1 MSNRNHPEGVA
12 RNSVVEVITTH
23 VNADFDAMASMLAA
37 KKLYPDAMMT
47 FSGSQEK
54 SLRDFFVR
62 STFYAFD
69 FVRIKDVDFDTVDRL
84 ILVDIR
90 QKDRIGPFKRLLD
103 KPNIDVHIYDHHPDS
118 DKDITGSHQVIRP
131 TGATA
136 TIFAKILQERN
147 IPLTPDEA
155 TIMMLGIYED
165 TGSLTFTSTTPE
177 DLTAA
182 AFLLTTGANL
192 NIVSDMLTQ
201 ELTAD
206 QVQMLGEMLRNRETH
221 TINGIDVTIVAI
233 TKESYVGDLAVLVH
247 KIKDMENLN
256 VLFVL
261 ALLGDRTY
269 LVARS
274 RLEEVDVGEIA
285 LVFGGGG
292 HSTAASASV
301 SGMTLVEAKEKLVR
315 VLHEKVN
322 PVRTAAEIMS
332 FPVKSVSPDL
342 TLRDTAEMLSR
353 YNVNVLAVVEGDNRL
368 IGTVSR
374 QTIERGLFHG
384 IGDLPVRELMN
395 TEVATITPQT
405 PLRDIQ
411 ALIIDRNQRFL
422 PVVLDSR
429 LMGAITRTD
438 LLRALYY
445 GAAPRGHSP
454 DDELEA
460 GSLLRTKSVVKLMEE
475 RLTPRIMDILR
486 DLGKAADDLGF
497 NAYAVGGF
505 VRDLWLRRNNFDID
519 IVIEGDGIAF
529 ARHLERTAGARV
541 RPHEKFGTAVVVY
554 PDGFKVDIATARTE
568 YYEYPGALPV
578 VEGSTLKLD
587 LYRRDFSINT
597 LAVKLNPRG
606 FGTLIDFF
614 GAIRDLKDK
623 VIRVIQ
629 NLSFVEDPTR
639 IFRAVRFEKRFDFS
653 IGKQTEK
660 LIKNAVKLNVF
671 DRLAGIRLL
680 SELELIFD
688 EEDPYVIIE
697 RLSSFDLLKFI
708 HPNLKTSEQ
717 MEARF
722 SKVKEVR
729 SWYDLLFLPETYDK
743 NSLFLFALIWDL
755 TVDDRKGLLARLM
768 IGHQDQKRMIGQ
780 LERVTSASRKLSVAR
795 ELVPSEIYRIL
806 DPLMLETL
814 LFMMAMSANDTIR
827 RYISLFITRLKA
839 IRVEVTGDDLRSL
852 GIEPGEIFSVIL
864 NDLLLQRL
872 DGKVTDRGSELFY
885 VRKTYLKERESV
897 AHVISP

>member
-1 MSNRNHPEGVA
+1 M
-12 RNSVVEVITTH
+12 EVITTH

-54 SLRDFFVR
+54 GLRDFFVR

-69 FVRIKDVDFDTVDRL
+69 FVRIKDVNFDTIDRL

-90 QKDRIGPFKRLLD
+90 QKDRIGPFRRLLD
-103 KPNIDVHIYDHHPDS
+103 KPNVDVHIYDHHPHS

-131 TGATA
+131 TGATT
-136 TIFAKILQERN
+136 TIFARIIEERA

-165 TGSLTFTSTTPE
+165 TGSLTFTSTTPD
-177 DLTAA
+177 DLMAA
-182 AFLLTTGANL
+182 AFLLKSGANL

-206 QVQMLGEMLRNRETH
+206 QVELLGELLRNRETH
-221 TINGIDVTIVAI
+221 TINGIDVTIIAI
-233 TKESYVGDLAVLVH
+233 SKESYVGDLAVLVH

-285 LVFGGGG
+285 LAFGGGG
-292 HSTAASASV
+292 HSTAASASI
-301 SGMTLVEAKEKLVR
+301 SGLTLVEAKEKLLR

-342 TLRDTAEMLSR
+342 SLRNAAEMLSR

-368 IGTVSR
+368 LGTISR

-384 IGDLPVRELMN
+384 IGELPVRELMN
-395 TEVATITPQT
+395 TEVATVTPQT

-422 PVVLDSR
+422 PVVADSR

-460 GSLLRTKSVVKLMEE
+460 GSLLRTKPVVKLMEE
-475 RLTPRIMDILR
+475 RLTPRIMSILR
-486 DLGKAADDLGF
+486 DLGKAADDLSF

-505 VRDLWLRRNNFDID
+505 VRDLWLRRDNFDID
-519 IVIEGDGIAF
+519 VVIEGDGIAF
-529 ARHLERTAGARV
+529 ARYLEKTAGAHV
-541 RPHEKFGTAVVVY
+541 RSHEKFGTAVVVY

-587 LYRRDFSINT
+587 LYRRDFTINT

-614 GAIRDLKDK
+614 GAIRDLKER

-629 NLSFVEDPTR
+629 NLAFVEDPTR
-639 IFRAVRFEKRFDFS
+639 IFRAVRFEKRFEFT

-671 DRLAGIRLL
+671 DRLAGVRLL
-680 SELELIFD
+680 SEMELIFD
-688 EEDPYVIIE
+688 EEDPYAIIE

-708 HPNLKTSEQ
+708 HPSLKTTEQ
-717 MEARF
+717 MEVRF
-722 SKVKEVR
+722 SKVKEVC
-729 SWYDLLFLPETYDK
+729 SWYDLLFLPEPYDR
-743 NSLFLFALIWDL
+743 NRLFLFALIWDL
-755 TVDDRKGLLARLM
+755 TGDDRKELLTRLM
-768 IGHQDQKRMIGQ
+768 IGNQDQKRMIEQ
-780 LERVTSASRKLSVAR
+780 LDRIASAMRKLSVAR
-795 ELVPSEIYRIL
+795 ELTSSEIYQIL
-806 DPLMLETL
+806 NPLVLETL
-814 LFMMAMSANDTIR
+814 LFMMAISPVDSFR

-839 IRVEVTGDDLRSL
+839 AKVEVTGDDLRSL

-864 NDLLLQRL
+864 KDLLLQRL
-872 DGKVTDRGSELFY
+872 DGKVIDRESELSY
-885 VRKTYLKERESV
+885 VKKTYLKQNESV
-897 AHVISP
+897 SRVVSP

>member
-1 MSNRNHPEGVA
+1 MPGSR
-12 RNSVVEVITTH
+12 VVEVITTH

-54 SLRDFFVR
+54 GLRDFFVR

-69 FVRIKDVDFDTVDRL
+69 FVRIKDVDFDAIDRL

-90 QKDRIGPFKRLLD
+90 QADRIGPFRQLLE
-103 KPNIDVHIYDHHPDS
+103 KPDIDVHIYDHHPDS
-118 DKDITGSHQVIRP
+118 EKDIAGSLQVIRP
-131 TGATA
+131 TGATT
-136 TIFAKILQERN
+136 TIFAKIIEERA

-182 AFLLTTGANL
+182 AFLLKSGAKL
-192 NIVSDMLTQ
+192 GIVSDMLTQ

-206 QVQMLGEMLRNRETH
+206 QVEMLGELLRNRETH
-221 TINGIDVTIVAI
+221 TVNGIDVTIIAI
-233 TKESYVGDLAVLVH
+233 SKESYVGDLAVLVH

-256 VLFVL
+256 VLLVL

-285 LVFGGGG
+285 MAFGGGG
-292 HSTAASASV
+292 HSTAASASIT
-301 SGMTLVEAKEKLVR
+301 GLTIVEAKEKLIR

-332 FPVKSVSPDL
+332 FPVKSVPPDMS
-342 TLRDTAEMLSR
+342 LRNAAEMLSR
-353 YNVNVLAVVEGDNRL
+353 YNVNVLAVVEGDSRL
-368 IGTVSR
+368 LGTISR

-384 IGDLPVRELMN
+384 IGELPVRELMN
-395 TEVATITPQT
+395 AEVATVTPQT

-460 GSLLRTKSVVKLMEE
+460 GSLMRTKSVIKLMEE

-486 DLGKAADDLGF
+486 NLGIAADDLGF

-505 VRDLWLRRNNFDID
+505 VRDLWLRRDNFDID
-519 IVIEGDGIAF
+519 VVIEGDGIAF
-529 ARHLERTAGARV
+529 ARHLEQTIGAHV
-541 RPHEKFGTAVVVY
+541 RPHEKFGTAVAVY

-587 LYRRDFSINT
+587 LYRRDFTINT
-597 LAVKLNPRG
+597 LAVKLNPKG

-614 GAIRDLKDK
+614 GAIRDLKEK

-639 IFRAVRFEKRFDFS
+639 IFRAVRFEKRFDFT

-671 DRLAGIRLL
+671 DRLAGARLL
-680 SELELIFD
+680 SELDLIFD
-688 EEDPYVIIE
+688 EEDPYAIIE

-708 HPNLKTSEQ
+708 HRNLKTTEQ

-722 SKVKEVR
+722 SKMHEVC
-729 SWYDLLFLPETYDK
+729 SWYDLLFLPEAYDK
-743 NSLFLFALIWDL
+743 RRLFLFALIWELVGDERKEIL
-755 TVDDRKGLLARLM
+755 TRLM
-768 IGHQDQKRMIGQ
+768 IGQQEQKKMIGQ
-780 LERVTSASRKLSVAR
+780 LDGVAPAMRMLSVAR
-795 ELVPSEIYRIL
+795 ELAPSEIYRIL
-806 DPLMLETL
+806 NPLGIETL
-814 LFMMAMSANDTIR
+814 LFMMAIIPRDAIR

-839 IRVEVTGDDLRSL
+839 MRVEVTGDDLRSL

-864 NDLLLQRL
+864 NDLLMQRL
-872 DGKVTDRGSELFY
+872 DGKVADRGSEISY
-885 VRKTYLKERESV
+885 VRKTYCKQREP
-897 AHVISP
+897 AARVISP

>member
-1 MSNRNHPEGVA
+1 LSNGPPSKAMPG
-12 RNSVVEVITTH
+12 SGVVEVITTH

-37 KKLYPDAMMT
+37 KKLYPDAKMT

-54 SLRDFFVR
+54 GLRDFFVR

-69 FVRIKDVDFDTVDRL
+69 FVRIKDVDFDAIDRL

-90 QKDRIGPFKRLLD
+90 QIDRIGPFRRLLD
-103 KPNIDVHIYDHHPDS
+103 KPNIDVHIYDHHPGS

-131 TGATA
+131 TGATT
-136 TIFAKILQERN
+136 TIFAEIIQERS

-177 DLTAA
+177 DLLAA
-182 AFLLTTGANL
+182 AFLLKSGANL

-206 QVQMLGEMLRNRETH
+206 QVEMLGELLRNRETH
-221 TINGIDVTIVAI
+221 TINGVDVTIIAI
-233 TKESYVGDLAVLVH
+233 SKESYVGDLAVLVH

-256 VLFVL
+256 ALFVL

-274 RLEEVDVGEIA
+274 RIEEVDAGEIA
-285 LVFGGGG
+285 LAFGGGG
-292 HSTAASASV
+292 HSTAASASIA
-301 SGMTLVEAKEKLVR
+301 GLTIVEAKEKLIR

-332 FPVKSVSPDL
+332 FPVKSVPPGMS
-342 TLRDTAEMLSR
+342 LRNAAEMLSR
-353 YNVNVLAVVEGDNRL
+353 YNVNVLAIVEGDNRL
-368 IGTVSR
+368 LGTISR

-384 IGDLPVRELMN
+384 IGELPVRELMN
-395 TEVATITPQT
+395 AEVATVTPQT

-445 GAAPRGHSP
+445 GASPRGHSP

-460 GSLLRTKSVVKLMEE
+460 GSIMRTKSVIKLMEE
-475 RLTPRIMDILR
+475 RLTPRIMDILKE
-486 DLGKAADDLGF
+486 LGNAADDLGF

-505 VRDLWLRRNNFDID
+505 VRDLWLRRDNFDID
-519 IVIEGDGIAF
+519 VVIEGDGIAF
-529 ARHLERTAGARV
+529 ARHLEKAIGAHV
-541 RPHEKFGTAVVVY
+541 RPHEKFGTAVLVY

-587 LYRRDFSINT
+587 LYRRDFTINT

-614 GAIRDLKDK
+614 GAIRDLKER

-671 DRLAGIRLL
+671 DRLAGARLL
-680 SELELIFD
+680 SELDLIFD
-688 EEDPYVIIE
+688 EEDPYAIIE
-697 RLSSFDLLKFI
+697 RLASFDLLRFI
-708 HPNLKTSEQ
+708 HPNLKATEQ
-717 MEARF
+717 METRF
-722 SKVKEVR
+722 SKMREVS
-729 SWYDLLFLPETYDK
+729 SWYDLLFLTETYDK
-743 NSLFLFALIWDL
+743 GRLFLFALIWDL
-755 TVDDRKGLLARLM
+755 APDERKELLTRLM
-768 IGHQDQKRMIGQ
+768 ISQQEQKKMVGQ
-780 LERVTSASRKLSVAR
+780 LDRVASASRKLSVAR
-795 ELVPSEIYRIL
+795 ELPPSEIYQIL
-806 DPLMLETL
+806 NPLVLETL
-814 LFMMAMSANDTIR
+814 LFMMAISTRDANR

-839 IRVEVTGDDLRSL
+839 TRVETTGDDLRSL
-852 GIEPGEIFSVIL
+852 GIDPGEIFSTIL
-864 NDLLLQRL
+864 NDLLMQRL
-872 DGKVTDRGSELFY
+872 DSTVIDRESELSY
-885 VRKTYLKERESV
+885 VRKTYLKQRESV
-897 AHVISP
+897 ARVISP